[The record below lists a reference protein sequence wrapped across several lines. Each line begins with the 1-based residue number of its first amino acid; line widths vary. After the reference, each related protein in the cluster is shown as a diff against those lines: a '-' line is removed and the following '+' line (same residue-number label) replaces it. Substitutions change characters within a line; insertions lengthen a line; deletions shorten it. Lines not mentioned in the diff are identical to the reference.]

1 MRRIVG
7 VRTYDILGPIVV
19 LRAEILGTNI
29 LRTNVPSV
37 GVSR

>member
-7 VRTYDILGPIVV
+7 VRTYDTRPIV

-29 LRTNVPSV
+29 LQTNVPSV

>member
-7 VRTYDILGPIVV
+7 VRTYDILGPTV